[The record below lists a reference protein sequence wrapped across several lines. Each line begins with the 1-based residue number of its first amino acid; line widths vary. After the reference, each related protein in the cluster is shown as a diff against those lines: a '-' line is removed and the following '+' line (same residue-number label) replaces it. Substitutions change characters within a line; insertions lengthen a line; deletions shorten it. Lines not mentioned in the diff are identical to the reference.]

1 MAARGRLGRALLAA
15 RCVAR
20 LHSQNGPAPP
30 RTRRAGL
37 YELLG
42 VPATASQA
50 QIKAAYYAQSF
61 RFHPDRNAGSEEAAA
76 LFAAVSEAYL
86 VLGSAA
92 LRRKYDRGIL
102 SSQDLRTASRPS
114 GRQESPPPR
123 AHRPTSP
130 RGRSVRATG
139 RPPQPI
145 FDFDAFYRAHY
156 GEQLQREQLL
166 RSQREELRKQRQAE
180 EARGK
185 HGDAVE
191 LLAAVLLLL
200 VLTLLLYGN

>member
-1 MAARGRLGRALLAA
+1 MAARWFLGRALPAV

-20 LHSQNGPAPP
+20 LYSENGPAPP
-30 RTRRAGL
+30 PRLPRAGL

-76 LFAAVSEAYL
+76 RFAAVSEAYL
-86 VLGSAA
+86 VLGSVA

-102 SSQDLRTASRPS
+102 SSQDLRTAGRPS
-114 GRQESPPPR
+114 GRDESPPR
-123 AHRPTSP
+123 APTPASP
-130 RGRSVRATG
+130 RSRTVRATG
-139 RPPQPI
+139 RPPQPV

-156 GEQLQREQLL
+156 GEQLQREQEL
-166 RSQREELRKQRQAE
+166 RGRREELRKQREQ
-180 EARGK
+180 EAAKGK
-185 HGDAVE
+185 YSGAVE
-191 LLAAVLLLL
+191 VSAFLLLL
-200 VLTLLLYGN
+200 LIVGLLMQN